1 MQNFFKPLKAI
12 ALISLFLVASAA
24 TDNVVENLDTSG
36 SDYLTAIYARQV
48 GDVGRATENYMQVL
62 EKDPKNLKVLE
73 EAYTYFVYVGD
84 FKRAIKLAKRLQN
97 LDGDHAS
104 SAMLLSLDA
113 FRRGKSKEMETY
125 LAKAKGLGFDL
136 LPGPLMRAWLLA
148 EDKKIDKAFKVM
160 ETLKNNPGF
169 EPFYAEHAAF
179 MLDQAGKPE
188 EAEAAY
194 LALLA
199 RPEITS
205 MQPLFAY
212 GAFLQRQGRSQ
223 EALELYK
230 RFQPSSPTNLQLRQ
244 AIARLDAG
252 GKLTSIVDDPDKA
265 LAMALLRTGV
275 QLTREQAFFPG
286 VIYAR
291 FALFLDR
298 DFDEG
303 LLFLGNM
310 LSTEPHPG
318 LALDVYSRVDPQ
330 GPFWETSLL
339 RRAMVLNFHDRRR
352 EGISLIEGYL
362 EENNESY
369 DALVAIG
376 DLYRSGED
384 YAEALPFYEKA
395 FELKNP
401 STADDWF
408 FLFTRGITYERLG
421 IWEKAE
427 ADFLK
432 ALEFQPD
439 DPDILNYL
447 GYSWIDRGENLEKGR
462 EMIEKAVAQRPDNGF
477 ILDSLGWAQYLM
489 GDYEEAVENLE
500 RAVSLEPGDPTLND
514 HLGDAYWRVGRER
527 EARFQWDHAL
537 KLDPEKDV
545 LEKLENKMSSGL
557 DPEPDQK
564 DNL

>member
-1 MQNFFKPLKAI
+1 MQNIFKPLKAL
-12 ALISLFLVASAA
+12 ALLVLFLSVAGA

-48 GDVGRATENYMQVL
+48 GDVGRATDNYMRVL
-62 EKDPKNLKVLE
+62 DKDPENLKVLE

-84 FKRAIKLAKRLQN
+84 FEHALKLAGRLQT
-97 LDGDHAS
+97 LDDEHSS
-104 SAMLLSLDA
+104 SAMLLSLQA
-113 FRRGKSKEMETY
+113 FRKGRAKEMEKY
-125 LAKAKGLGFDL
+125 LTKAKGLGFDL
-136 LPGPLMRAWLLA
+136 LAGPLMRAWLLA
-148 EDKKIDKAFKVM
+148 DDKKTEKA
-160 ETLKNNPGF
+160 LKAMASLKDNPGF

-179 MLDQAGKPE
+179 MLDQAGKND

-205 MQPLFAY
+205 LQPLFAY
-212 GAFLQRQGRSQ
+212 GAFLQRRGRGA

-230 RFQPSSPTNLQLRQ
+230 EFQPSSPTNLQLRE
-244 AIARLDAG
+244 AIARYEAG
-252 GKLTSIVDDPDKA
+252 KKPTSIVDDPDQA
-265 LAMALLRTGV
+265 IAMALLRTGV

-291 FALFLDR
+291 FALFLDQ

-318 LALDVYSRVDPQ
+318 LALEAYSGVDPK
-330 GPFWETSLL
+330 GPFWETAVL
-339 RRAMVLNFHDRRR
+339 RRAMVLNFHDRPE
-352 EGISLIEGYL
+352 EGISLVEEYIEEKG
-362 EENNESY
+362 ESY
-369 DALVAIG
+369 DSFVTLG

-384 YAEALPFYEKA
+384 YAGALPFYEKA
-395 FELKNP
+395 IAIKGTVTEE
-401 STADDWF
+401 DWF
-408 FLFTRGITYERLG
+408 LLFTRGISYERLDM
-421 IWEKAE
+421 WEKAE

-432 ALEFQPD
+432 ALEFQPGE
-439 DPDILNYL
+439 PDILNYL
-447 GYSWIDRGENLEKGR
+447 GYSWIDRGMNLERGR
-462 EMIEKAVAQRPDNGF
+462 KMIEKAVAARPDNGF

-489 GDYEEAVENLE
+489 GEYEEAVENLE

-537 KLDPEKDV
+537 KLEPEKDV
-545 LEKLENKMSSGL
+545 LEKLNNKLTSGL
-557 DPEPDQK
+557 SPDPDQK
-564 DNL
+564 DHL